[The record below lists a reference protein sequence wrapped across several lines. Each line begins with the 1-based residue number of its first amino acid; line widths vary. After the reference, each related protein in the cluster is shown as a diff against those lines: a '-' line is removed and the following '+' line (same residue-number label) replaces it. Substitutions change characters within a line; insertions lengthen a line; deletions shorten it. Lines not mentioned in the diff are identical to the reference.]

1 LRDGCIVVTSIPKP
15 PRGLNVAGRTLWK
28 SILDD
33 FELSEHERSLLHQAC
48 RTVDSLD
55 ALQGLLDV
63 EGLTSESSQ
72 GVRIHPALAE
82 LRQQRITLAKLF
94 AALHLPKGEDERT
107 GQYRG
112 PRGVYG
118 IGGAS

>member
-1 LRDGCIVVTSIPKP
+1 MTTIPRA
-15 PRGLNVAGRTLWK
+15 PRGLNTSGRDLWK
-28 SILDD
+28 AVHEA

-63 EGLTSESSQ
+63 DGLTSESSQ
-72 GVRIHPALAE
+72 GVRIHPALVE

-94 AALHLPKGEDERT
+94 AALHLPKGEDERA

-112 PRGVYG
+112 PRGVYE
-118 IGGAS
+118 IGGA